1 MSQVFTNAPQNGH
14 VILRLLLDLVHQQHF
29 LSLGLHHSIF
39 MFGSGKA
46 VRADLES
53 VFAFRLY

>member
-1 MSQVFTNAPQNGH
+1 MSQVFTSAPQQGH
-14 VILRLLLDLVHQQHF
+14 VILRLLLDLVHQHF